1 MDATYRIPLSV
12 LIKEHKLEE
21 VYLPAPA
28 KDISIYNPEVD
39 RPALALSG
47 FYERFEASRIQLIG
61 QAEHGF
67 GECVAQKVEHSAQFR
82 LNLFLRGCGRL
93 FFLVH
98 LDDFLV
104 CYGDRRRSFP
114 IQGSYSSYWCRLCFL
129 QPQCKEGVARD
140 RRLKTAE
147 ESIIDPD

>member
-61 QAEHGF
+61 QAEHTYLDMM
-67 GECVAQKVEHSAQFR
+67 EPEAKRVSNMMPSTPVSHSAATYSFR
-82 LNLFLRGCGRL
+82 VSL
-93 FFLVH
+93 
-98 LDDFLV
+98 
-104 CYGDRRRSFP
+104 
-114 IQGSYSSYWCRLCFL
+114 
-129 QPQCKEGVARD
+129 
-140 RRLKTAE
+140 T
-147 ESIIDPD
+147 